1 MNFYRIF
8 SKIYE
13 LAAQKMCR
21 DCQNFIKKGDR
32 ILDLG
37 CGSGIVAK
45 AFQDFFQAKII
56 GVDVKDNRVVP
67 VDFKVIDG
75 KNLEFPE
82 NSFDIV
88 LINYVLHHSK
98 DQISLLKESKRVCK
112 NKIIIYEDLPQGIVS
127 KLLCKIHGI
136 SFNKFFKIENPA
148 FFKTSEEWH
157 TTFENLGLR
166 TIFEKNVSCILNPVK
181 KKLFVLEKI

>member
-21 DCQNFIKKGDR
+21 DCQKFIKKGDR

-45 AFQDFFQAKII
+45 TFQDFFQVKII

-75 KNLEFPE
+75 KNLPFPE

-112 NKIIIYEDLPQGIVS
+112 NKIIIYEDLPEGVIS

-157 TTFENLGLR
+157 TTFENLGLK

-181 KKLFVLEKI
+181 KKLFVLEKK